1 MKNHIPFRRVAAVL
15 LSLLLLL
22 GVAAPL
28 AFVSRVSAEAADI
41 CVVDVHGNKKEC
53 KMPAEVALAYANVLE
68 NNLNNGFFHCLF
80 ITPTSEDIP
89 ILLLYK
95 TNYYSDQYTSYY
107 ELQDK
112 QLWVWNGSSAERFT
126 HPDFHDFG
134 YKFGTY
140 KEYPVIYTSD
150 DRDPHL
156 VYECSS
162 SYFHITNGNLKPLH
176 TYYHIYTNH
185 PHRECYKDGAPIDEE
200 FYQDEFDYYGG
211 ANFEPISF
219 GEPVN
224 TIEQPFAA
232 SADTA
237 ALLKAYAGA
246 FSGYPNYEE
255 VSGRMHM
262 VAEEAVIDTA
272 MKDGET
278 CTAIYELIPYQ
289 AYYGII
295 ESNGELQGVLV
306 RNVGSK
312 DHYQW
317 VAYSRDIPPMTP
329 EQLDGAVY
337 DLKYASNVSLDYGK
351 ISSMKDDDDLTD
363 YLEDALDA
371 AYGAP
376 NDAAINE
383 LILFSETAISN
394 FCSKKM
400 FSWSTKFTL
409 GSRVTTMIKKAREA
423 RNEVEE
429 LFREYGI
436 TLNNPIDV
444 VIPILWRNCNLKKTC
459 RMIIPDKTADMLQ
472 NVELRLYLGD
482 VRHYLQFN
490 RENTDYNDTV
500 GDATYTITKLEDNA
514 YEIGYTDPDGN
525 PANFITPVGVGFP
538 ADSETFAVLETYGG
552 ETRNTGG
559 QFDPHTKVIFFETRQ
574 GGHYKI
580 EDCYVDI
587 ADIAHLPSETQDAIR
602 FLVSK
607 EYMSLTDGNFL
618 PDEGL
623 NRYQFAQ
630 ALVGMFFAW
639 DNSLTT
645 TFQDVIPE
653 YYGYVASGQHEGII
667 EGYDSITYGGSDAM
681 TVEQMLAL
689 ASRTL
694 VNKKGYTY
702 PSKPDA
708 ILGDAAIYG
717 NVSGWAKENVALAL
731 RDGLWEY
738 DESLTPTETIS
749 REQAA
754 IVLYRLFLLLQE
766 VSPLAQDAALN
777 VVMIAVATVA
787 SLAIIVC
794 IILIVILIKK
804 NNEINRRK
812 KGNLQ

>member
-1 MKNHIPFRRVAAVL
+1 MKNHITFRRVAAVL
-15 LSLLLLL
+15 LSLLLFL
-22 GVAAPL
+22 GVVAPL
-28 AFVSRVSAEAADI
+28 TFVSRSSATTAEV

-53 KMPAEVALAYANVLE
+53 NMPAKMALAYADVLE

-80 ITPTSEDIP
+80 IAPTGEDMP

-95 TNYYSDQYTSYY
+95 TNFYSDQYTSYH

-112 QLWVWNGSSAERFT
+112 QIWVWNGSNAERFT
-126 HPDFHDFG
+126 HPDLHDFG

-150 DRDPHL
+150 DRDRDL

-162 SYFHITNGNLKPLH
+162 SYFHIQNGNLKPLH

-185 PHRECYKDGAPIDEE
+185 PYRECYKDGTPISEE
-200 FYQDEFDYYGG
+200 SYMDEFNYYCG
-211 ANFEPISF
+211 ANYEPISF

-224 TIEQPFAA
+224 TIEQPYSTSVDTAAALRAYVGA
-232 SADTA
+232 SAD
-237 ALLKAYAGA
+237 
-246 FSGYPNYEE
+246 YPNYEE

-262 VAEEAVIDTA
+262 IAEDAMDIA
-272 MKDGET
+272 MKADET
-278 CTAIYELIPYQ
+278 CTAIYELISNQ
-289 AYYGII
+289 AFYGII
-295 ESNGELQGVLV
+295 ESNGEKHGVLV
-306 RNVGSK
+306 HNVGNR
-312 DHYQW
+312 DNYQW
-317 VAYSRDIPPMTP
+317 VAYNRDTPPMTP
-329 EQLDGAVY
+329 EQLDKAVY
-337 DLKYASNVSLDYGK
+337 DLKYAPNISLDYGK
-351 ISSMKDDDDLTD
+351 ISSFKDDDDLTD
-363 YLEDALDA
+363 YLEDALDT
-371 AYGAP
+371 AYGTP

-383 LILFSETAISN
+383 LILFAETAISH

-400 FSWSTKFTL
+400 LSWNTKFTL
-409 GSRVTTMIKKAREA
+409 GSRVVPIIKKAREA
-423 RNEVEE
+423 RSEVEE

-444 VIPILWRNCNLKKTC
+444 IIPILWKNCNLKKTC
-459 RMIIPDKTADMLQ
+459 RIIIPDKTADMLQ

-482 VRHYLQFN
+482 MRHYLQFN
-490 RENTDYNDTV
+490 RENTDYNYTS
-500 GDATYTITKLEDNA
+500 GGATYTITSLGDNA
-514 YEIGYTDPDGN
+514 YEIGYMDPDGN
-525 PANFITPVGVGFP
+525 PANFIAPVGVGFP

-559 QFDPHTKVIFFETRQ
+559 QFDPNTKVIFFETRQ
-574 GGHYKI
+574 GGHYKL

-587 ADIAHLPSETQDAIR
+587 ADIAHLPPETQDAIR

-607 EYMSLTDGNFL
+607 NYMSLTDGSFL

-645 TFQDVIPE
+645 TFEDVVPE

-667 EGYDSITYGGSDAM
+667 EGYNSVTYGGSDAM

-702 PSKPDA
+702 PNDLDA
-708 ILGDAAIYG
+708 ILQDAAIYG
-717 NVSGWAKENVALAL
+717 NVSEWAKESVALAL
-731 RDGLWEY
+731 RDGLWKY
-738 DESLTPTETIS
+738 DESLTPAETIS

-766 VSPLAQDAALN
+766 VSPLAQNTAFNL
-777 VVMIAVATVA
+777 VMIAVASVA
-787 SLAIIVC
+787 TLVIISC

-812 KGNLQ
+812 KGDLQQ